1 MDLTS
6 QLLLGICLVCITSIR
21 KSGGY
26 YDLLLLRNRKQING
40 CAYGLFSGSSSW
52 SDRSCR
58 YYKLILL
65 HNRKRL
71 NACVSPST
79 SASSTLSDRS
89 CECYKLQLM
98 IDESAYTS
106 ASSPF
111 SGRSCKYYIYYS
123 CLTIESDS
131 MSKLLLRLQLYL
143 LYQTV
148 FVGIIDYYLFVT

>member
-1 MDLTS
+1 MDSTS
-6 QLLLGICLVCITSIR
+6 RLLLGICLVCINSIR

-40 CAYGLFSGSSSW
+40 CAYGLFFGSSSW

-111 SGRSCKYYIYYS
+111 SGRSSSIIHYS
-123 CLTIESDS
+123 CFTTESDL
-131 MSKLLLRLQLYL
+131 MSSLRLQLHHL
-143 LYQTV
+143 SQLV
-148 FVGIIDYYLFVT
+148 LVGIIDYYLFVT